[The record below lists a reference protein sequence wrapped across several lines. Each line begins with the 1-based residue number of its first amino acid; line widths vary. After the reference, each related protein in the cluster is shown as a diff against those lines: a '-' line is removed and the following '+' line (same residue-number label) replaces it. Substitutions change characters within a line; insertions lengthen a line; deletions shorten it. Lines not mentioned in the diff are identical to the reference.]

1 MTVDRA
7 GIRAF
12 IEIPEDSWHLFP
24 LFFMAL
30 TMELNHRFAAFTIE
44 PKSVNKSIMKLAG
57 QYNELF
63 FEFKMHR
70 NDNEKKHVRFCVSRV
85 FAPNSRVKASN
96 SRVFAPNSRVFAP
109 NSRVFAPNSRVF
121 APNSR
126 VKTSNS
132 RVKASN

>member
-7 GIRAF
+7 SIRAF

-44 PKSVNKSIMKLAG
+44 PKSVHKSIMKLAG

-85 FAPNSRVKASN
+85 KASN
-96 SRVFAPNSRVFAP
+96 SRVFAPNSPVKAP
-109 NSRVFAPNSRVF
+109 NS
-121 APNSR
+121 
-126 VKTSNS
+126 
-132 RVKASN
+132 